1 MGYPP
6 NQQDPYG
13 QPGPYEPQ
21 PYSQPYMPAPMSGP
35 QYAPVRYTQ
44 VKERGFNPVTFGVHA
59 CLWFFLHWWLALFT
73 IGLWLLVA
81 IPVTFIGW
89 RVTRT
94 VPVQQVQ
101 QPPYPPQ
108 AGW

>member
-1 MGYPP
+1 MSYPP
-6 NQQDPYG
+6 QQPNPHGQPVPYG
-13 QPGPYEPQ
+13 YQQPPHVPAVPY
-21 PYSQPYMPAPMSGP
+21 G
-35 QYAPVRYTQ
+35 YAPVHTMV

-59 CLWFFLHWWLALFT
+59 CLWVFLHWWLAFLT

-81 IPVTFIGW
+81 IPVSFIGW

-101 QPPYPPQ
+101 GPYPPQ
-108 AGW
+108 LPPR

>member
-6 NQQDPYG
+6 NPQDPYG
-13 QPGPYEPQ
+13 QQGPYQPQ

-35 QYAPVRYTQ
+35 QYAPVQYTQ

-59 CLWFFLHWWLALFT
+59 CLWFFLHWWMTILT

-94 VPVQQVQ
+94 VPVQQIQ
-101 QPPYPPQ
+101 QPYPPQ
-108 AGW
+108 ASW